1 MGELERFAETEELQ
15 RTVSNLQRELHRANQ
30 RNLRLVD
37 EVYRAASN
45 AAVMAAM
52 RKPVSAPKR
61 DERRAKP
68 EVALWHLTDWQGGKE
83 TATYNSTVMRDRVQQ
98 FCRRAVRITEVQRAD
113 HPVRDC
119 VIAFGGDLLEG
130 VSIFPRQPWEVDST
144 LFEQI
149 FCVADAVIDVVRHV
163 LANYEKV
170 TVVAEW
176 GNHGRVGSKRDAI
189 PKSDNL
195 DRVCYETARR
205 TLADQ
210 PRLTWQSSEEDIQR
224 IEIGNYRALLI
235 HGDEI
240 GRLGFASPM
249 TITQHVNRWKSG
261 AYPWQFRDCL
271 VGHYH
276 THMQTSTADGEG
288 AVFWTG
294 STESDNRYARETMAA
309 SAKPSQRLHFIQ
321 PDVGR
326 VTACYQI
333 WLD

>member
-1 MGELERFAETEELQ
+1 MSELEAFAEAEELR
-15 RTVSNLQRELHRANQ
+15 RTVLSLQRELHKANQ
-30 RNLRLVD
+30 RNERLVD

-52 RKPVSAPKR
+52 RKPVAAP
-61 DERRAKP
+61 AKDARSKGA

-83 TATYNSTVMRDRVQQ
+83 TTTYNSGVMRDRVMQ
-98 FCRRAVRITEVQRAD
+98 FCRKAARITDVQRAD

-119 VIAFGGDLLEG
+119 VIALGGDMLEG
-130 VSIFPRQPWEVDST
+130 VTIFPRQPWEVDST

-149 FCVADAVIDVVRHV
+149 FSVADGLIDVVRFALGV
-163 LANYEKV
+163 YERV
-170 TVVAEW
+170 TVVGEW
-176 GNHGRVGSKRDAI
+176 GNHGRVGSRRDAI

-210 PRLTWQSSEEDIQR
+210 SRLTWRGGDEDIQR
-224 IEIGNYRALLI
+224 LEIGNYRALLI

-240 GRLGFASPM
+240 GRMGFASPM
-249 TITQHVNRWKSG
+249 TITQHVNRWRSG
-261 AYPWQFRDCL
+261 AYPWEFRDCY

-276 THMQTSTADGEG
+276 TNMQTSLADGKG
-288 AVFWTG
+288 AVYWTG

-309 SAKPSQRLHFIQ
+309 SAQPSQRLHFIQ
-321 PDVGR
+321 PDEGR
-326 VTACYQI
+326 VTAQYQV

>member
-1 MGELERFAETEELQ
+1 MSDLEAFAEAEELR
-15 RTVSNLQRELHRANQ
+15 RTILNLQRELHRANQ
-30 RNLRLVD
+30 RNERLVD
-37 EVYRAASN
+37 EVYRAAAN

-52 RKPVSAPKR
+52 RKPMSAPRR
-61 DERRAKP
+61 DERRKKP
-68 EVALWHLTDWQGGKE
+68 EIALWHCTDWQGGKE
-83 TATYNSTVMRDRVQQ
+83 TATYNSGVMRERVAA
-98 FCRRAVRITEVQRAD
+98 FCRRAERITAIQRAD
-113 HPVRDC
+113 HPVREC
-119 VIAFGGDLLEG
+119 VVAFGGDILEG

-149 FCVADAVIDVVRHV
+149 FTAADALIDTVRHALRV
-163 LANYEKV
+163 YDRV
-170 TVVAEW
+170 TVVSEW

-210 PRLTWQSSEEDIQR
+210 PRLTWQGGDEDIQR

-240 GRLGFASPM
+240 GRMGFASPM
-249 TITQHVNRWKSG
+249 TITQHVNRWRSG
-261 AYPWQFRDCL
+261 AYPWAFRDCY

-276 THMQTSTADGEG
+276 THMQTALADGLG

-294 STESDNRYARETMAA
+294 STESDNRYARETMAS
-309 SAKPSQRLHFIQ
+309 SAKPSQRLHFIE
-321 PDVGR
+321 PVEGR
-326 VTACYQI
+326 VTAQYQV